1 VYHPFMTTKLLLAF
15 VLGLSLLPSTCSPAR
30 SPGSPAEIAPA
41 TAHSA
46 VPAPAPVRVAAPAPS
61 APPPVDFQTQIR
73 PILETRCQPCHF
85 EGGKMYKPLPFDRPE
100 TIHKLG
106 DKMFTRIKDPK
117 EQEALRAF
125 LAAR

>member
-1 VYHPFMTTKLLLAF
+1 MPTKLLPAF
-15 VLGLSLLPSTCSPAR
+15 VLGLALLPSTCSPPR
-30 SPGSPAEIAPA
+30 GPGSPAEIAPA

-46 VPAPAPVRVAAPAPS
+46 VLGPS
-61 APPPVDFQTQIR
+61 APPPVDFQAQIR

-85 EGGKMYKPLPFDRPE
+85 EGGKMYEPLPFDRPE
-100 TIHKLG
+100 TIRKLG

-125 LAAR
+125 LAGR